1 MRANSPVSVARS
13 RWFCTSCLTL
23 PAVASLMAA
32 SVAAAQALP
41 SGGSVAAG
49 SATIQSSAAAVA
61 VKQGSNR
68 AVINWN
74 SFNVGAGKVVTFQ
87 QPGAGAAILNRVTG
101 PGGASIA
108 GSLSSNGQVF
118 LIDRNGVVITPTG
131 TVNTAGFVASSLDIA
146 NADFMSGQYNFSG
159 AGAGAVVN
167 QGAIVAAPGS
177 AVALLGSSVSNEGL
191 ISAPLGRV
199 ALGSGQSATLD
210 FSGNGFLQVAI
221 PTDLIGDANQALISN
236 SGRIQADG
244 GRVVIQAAAARDA
257 VRQTVNMSG
266 VITARG
272 ASGQDGAVILDGGDG
287 GDATVSGTIDVSGP
301 LNGGTIDL
309 TAGHSLS
316 LLGASLT
323 ATGGDTGGLI
333 RVGGMF
339 QGGQST
345 TVTVASLVQK
355 FTGRFGDVGALAAS
369 DTTLV
374 DAATTIDVSGAK
386 TGGTVVI
393 WSALQTDQ
401 EGSIL
406 AGGATGGAIEVSS
419 HELLLTDLSK
429 INPGPG
435 GTLLLDPAN
444 ISTVTADNFVAN
456 GGTLTETT
464 YTGPIGYDATSDTSY
479 IDIAKLTTLID
490 NGTDIV
496 LKASND
502 ITFGGLN
509 VGFAASPGNIFL
521 SAGRSVFL
529 GDITL
534 GHSNLTVVANDTAA
548 NGVVSAQRGPG
559 PGEIDSFN
567 AASFNGATLFGG
579 AGSGGGGGDIS
590 LTVGTGLV
598 AGSAGNLRLTGIQTN
613 GSGDITLSTSGQSGV
628 FIQFFPIQDQIGHA
642 TDQVGITAAGA
653 VTLTGNILVDTIG
666 GLAVTGQSVS
676 WTDETTSILSGFSGG
691 PVSFTTV
698 SGIGQPGVV
707 TRYGILF
714 NAGGDGPPTDQTRIS
729 LGAGGVGPQYS
740 ITYGDADPTFI
751 QAHITAGALLSPGGV
766 PDTLAGVL
774 AELSNLTTTGPALF
788 AGVGDQAVTTS
799 ATPNLSSTISGYF
812 FNLTTAVDTLHINPK
827 VLTPTLT
834 PGAYTYGS
842 PTAVIALTGVVNNDS
857 VQPLASLDGASA
869 PLSPILAGYGFAVGV
884 AAGGHDYTVT
894 GLGGAGAGNYQLAGG
909 IFSSTLSIAQK
920 PLTYTVSDV
929 SRTYGDAPGT
939 TPVSFTGVINGDV
952 VTPVAQTAATGGAII
967 VPAFNTPAGAY
978 VTSVT
983 GLGGTGAANYSL
995 ASVGNI
1001 NGALTIAQ
1009 KPLTYTA
1016 VAANSTYGTLATVA
1030 TPTLNGVLAGDTVT
1044 AVTLLNGAPAAL
1056 SAQTSAGVY
1065 AISAGITGVSS
1076 SNYVVAVSGDTTASL
1091 TIAQKT
1097 VTVTLSSAS
1106 EVYGT
1111 PTNVL
1116 TLSGVIGSDDVVPVV
1131 TDAFAGATSGVA
1143 LSMNAGGF
1151 DIPGKELVGAHTLT
1165 FAGFQGAAAG
1175 DYTATIVGASTLTV
1189 TPRPLHY
1196 TIDTSTVAFGV
1207 TGAAPIVTL
1216 DTVFGDVIAGSIVAT
1231 IQGTST
1237 VVPFSN
1243 SSMPGG
1249 AYTLSL
1255 AGPLTGFFASDYT
1268 LSPTGDTAG
1277 LRTVTPRSVTYTVG
1291 AFASTYGSVFNLP
1304 GANFSFINPGDS
1316 VSGVITVVQG
1326 GSTVTLGARSPVGSY
1341 TLEVTGL
1348 TGAQAGNY
1356 VIANSG
1362 NSNGSLTISPLA
1374 IHYNLS
1380 AATSTYG
1387 TLATPAAPIFL
1398 GLVPGDVVSGTIATL
1413 LFNNIPGG
1421 PTEPLDARMDAGTYT
1436 LTVSALT
1443 GPDSGNYALTTSG
1456 NGLANLVINPK
1467 PVTYA
1472 FASVNAVYGSVVTP
1486 GAITLTG
1493 VLPNDVVL
1501 TSSAF
1506 GFGGAI
1512 EPVGSYAETGVSIFG
1527 PASGNYVLDTAD
1539 STNGVYIIA
1548 PRPLNAFVS
1557 LNGIS
1562 SVVYGSLTPANAAS
1576 MIGVNL
1582 SGALPQDR
1590 LTATLAPSASTPLV
1604 ASDAGLLKAGSYTYA
1619 VTGLTGPGASNYTLA
1634 SSTSAT
1640 FQVAPEA
1647 LTGTLANTSTTY
1659 GSAPVFPTPVISGV
1673 FSGDLVAVGRFAV
1686 SDLHGTPVVLTTN
1699 TAAGTYI
1706 FQVQILS
1713 GADAS
1718 DYSSSISSAFLTI
1731 NPKALTYQAVQAAST
1746 YGTLAVL
1753 TPAILTGT
1761 VGADDVSGVYGLSSA
1776 LTSRTNAGSYSLT
1789 VTSLTGAA
1797 SSDYTLATAGNTTS
1811 TLTISPKTLSYTI
1824 TTPTQTG
1831 VYGATFASPVQ
1842 LQGVLA
1848 GDDVSLPT
1856 PLAQTGSSL
1865 NFVSQILNVATYQVT
1880 LQQQSNTLYALG
1892 GASAGNYALP
1902 NDHAASVGAIVVTPR
1917 TLSYGLS
1924 VGASTSVYGSPT
1936 TVQVS
1941 LSDVAPGTSLSYTV
1955 VATAGGASTDVGAVT
1970 TLPSNLGAGSYTLSV
1985 RPTGADATNYVL
1997 ATAADTNASL
2007 TISPKPITAVANAET
2022 GVYGSALGDVVE
2034 LPGVLTGDTVMPIVT
2049 LSGAAS
2055 KATLTLLGAT
2065 AVGFSLPANQSAGV
2079 YTLAVSSLGGA
2090 MAGDYMLTNGGVGA
2104 PETITQKPLTF
2115 SIAPVTGQYGGLTIP
2130 SCTPGCEMFTS
2141 PNFGPGAITLS
2152 GIVFGDN
2159 VTGNLQLTD
2168 NVSVFN
2174 YTQTTVPGTYF
2185 QIVTGLSGS
2194 GAANYKIAS
2203 SGNTAGVMTIIPGYV
2218 QASVSSGSLVYD
2230 GSPDGLTVGTPGI
2243 ATVERSITGPVFNGG
2258 PLTGFVAGDNVSVVV
2273 AIFINGAV
2281 YTGGQPMP
2289 LGDYELRP
2297 VGLTGPDAS
2306 KYQLVP
2312 QAFSSPSEGNVPG
2325 STSGDYGV
2333 YDSSVLNFSFLSSQ
2347 PNQAYVPPS
2356 TFAGTTVTAAAST
2369 TAGSNATGTT
2379 GVLSYT
2385 GTAQAG
2391 ASATGGVTVGA
2402 ATLSGTVGAST
2413 STLAQFG
2420 VTGVYVTGT
2429 AQVGDSVKLQ
2439 VGPAYVSVGESASAT
2454 GAFTIDPLSSDPS
2467 INIDGTVKLS
2477 TTATVGAGG
2486 SLGSGVTGNT
2496 SVQGQVF
2503 TEARSNTDLT
2513 VDNGSLTVGESEFV
2527 GVGAS
2532 TGVTGGIS
2540 YGGVTGSAT
2549 VTVFSPGSLYIGAR
2563 SVSGV
2568 TDGTF
2573 TLGFT
2578 IGISIGIGG
2587 LELKPSISFPV
2598 APIVTAAN
2606 DVGSVLTYVFTGTDN
2621 TCYSA
2626 CQQAQAAAAAQ
2637 VTLENKLKATE
2648 AMIKKGPSLAL
2659 VSYLAANPDVV
2670 AAATADENT
2679 PSSPDW
2685 IGSYAVVA
2693 AYQKYGSIPSQLNSV
2708 VSQEQALVSRLKAN
2722 PSSLTSADLQLAASL
2737 RAQEASLISTAAQI
2751 GGKLS
2756 VVDGSLSLVP
2766 GG

>member
-1 MRANSPVSVARS
+1 MTANSPVPVARS
-13 RWFCTSCLTL
+13 RWLCTSCLTL
-23 PAVASLMAA
+23 PAVAALMAA

-49 SATIQSSAAAVA
+49 SATIQSSAGGVA
-61 VKQGSNR
+61 IKQGSNR

-74 SFNVGAGKVVTFQ
+74 SFNVGRGKAVTFQ

-118 LIDRNGVVITPTG
+118 LIDRNGIIITPTG
-131 TVNTAGFVASSLDIA
+131 SVNTAGFVASSLDIA
-146 NADFMSGQYNFSG
+146 NTDFMSGHYNFSG

-167 QGAIVAAPGS
+167 QGAIIAAPGS

-244 GRVVIQAAAARDA
+244 GRVVIQAAAARES
-257 VRQTVNMSG
+257 VRRTVNMSG

-272 ASGQDGAVILDGGDG
+272 ASGQDGAVVLDGGDG
-287 GDATVSGTIDVSGP
+287 GDATVSGAIDVSGP
-301 LNGGTIDL
+301 LNGGSIDL

-345 TVTVASLVQK
+345 TTTVASLIQK

-374 DAATTIDVSGAK
+374 DSATTIDVSGAK
-386 TGGTVVI
+386 AGGTVVI

-401 EGSIL
+401 QGSIL
-406 AGGATGGAIEVSS
+406 AGGATGGAVEVSS

-429 INPGPG
+429 IDPGPG

-456 GGTLTETT
+456 GGTLAETI
-464 YTGPIGYDATSDTSY
+464 YTGMIGYDASPDTSY
-479 IDIAKLTTLID
+479 LDIAKLTALI
-490 NGTDIV
+490 NGGTDVV
-496 LKASND
+496 LQASND
-502 ITFGGLN
+502 ISFGGLT
-509 VGFAASPGNIFL
+509 VGFAAHPGNIFL

-529 GDITL
+529 GSITL
-534 GHSNLTVVANDTAA
+534 SNSNLTVVANDTALD
-548 NGVVSAQRGPG
+548 GVVGAQRGPG
-559 PGEIDSFN
+559 KGEIDSFN
-567 AASFNGATLFGG
+567 ATSFNGATLFGG
-579 AGSGGGGGDIS
+579 AGSGGGGGNIS

-613 GSGDITLSTSGQSGV
+613 GSGNITLSTSDQSGV

-642 TDQVGITAAGA
+642 TDQVPITAAGA

-676 WTDETTSILSGFSGG
+676 WTDETTSILSGFNGG

-698 SGIGQPGVV
+698 AGLGQPGVV
-707 TRYGILF
+707 TRYGIIS
-714 NAGGDGPPTDQTRIS
+714 NTGGDGPPTDQTRIS

-740 ITYGDADPTFI
+740 ITYGDANPTFT

-774 AELSNLTTTGPALF
+774 TELSNLTTTGPALF
-788 AGVGDQAVTTS
+788 AGVGDQPVTTS

-812 FNLTTAVDTLHINPK
+812 FNLTTAVDTLSISPK
-827 VLTPTLT
+827 ALTPTLT

-869 PLSPILAGYGFAVGV
+869 PLSPILAGYGFAVNVG
-884 AAGGHDYTVT
+884 AGGHGFTVT
-894 GLGGAGAGNYQLAGG
+894 GLGGAGAPNYQLAGG
-909 IFSSTLSIAQK
+909 TFSSTLSVAQK
-920 PLTYTVSDV
+920 PLTYSVSDV
-929 SRTYGDAPGT
+929 GRTYGDVPGT
-939 TPVSFTGVINGDV
+939 TPISFNGVINGDV
-952 VTPVAQTAATGGAII
+952 VTPVAQTTATGGAII
-967 VPAFNTPAGAY
+967 VPAFNTPVGAY

-983 GLGGTGAANYSL
+983 GLGGTGAVNYSL

-1001 NGALTIAQ
+1001 NGALNISA

-1016 VAANSTYGTLATVA
+1016 VAANSTYGILATVA
-1030 TPTLNGVLAGDTVT
+1030 TPTLSGVVAGDTVT
-1044 AVTLLNGAPAAL
+1044 AVTLLNGAPPAL

-1065 AISAGITGVSS
+1065 AISAGISGASS
-1076 SNYVVAVSGDTTASL
+1076 SNYVVAVSGNTTASL
-1091 TIAQKT
+1091 TIAQKA
-1097 VTVTLSSAS
+1097 VTVTLSSAG

-1111 PTNVL
+1111 PANIL

-1151 DIPGKELVGAHTLT
+1151 DIPGRELVGAHTLT

-1175 DYTATIVGASTLTV
+1175 DYIASVVGASTLTV

-1207 TGAAPIVTL
+1207 TGAAPVVTL
-1216 DTVFGDVIAGSIVAT
+1216 DTVFGDAIAGSIVAT

-1237 VVPFSN
+1237 VVPFNN

-1255 AGPLTGFFASDYT
+1255 AGPLTGFFASDYS

-1291 AFASTYGSVFNLP
+1291 AFASTYGTVFNLP
-1304 GANFSFINPGDS
+1304 GANFSFINSGDD
-1316 VSGVITVVQG
+1316 VSGVITVLQG
-1326 GSTVTLGARSPVGSY
+1326 GSAVTLGARSPVGSY

-1348 TGAQAGNY
+1348 RGAQAGNY
-1356 VIANSG
+1356 VIASSG
-1362 NSNGSLTISPLA
+1362 NSNGSLTISPLT

-1387 TLATPAAPIFL
+1387 TLATPPAPTFL

-1421 PTEPLDARMDAGTYT
+1421 PTEPLDARRDAGTYT
-1436 LTVSALT
+1436 LTVSALG
-1443 GPDSGNYALTTSG
+1443 GPDSGNYTLTTSG
-1456 NGLANLVINPK
+1456 NALANLVINPK
-1467 PVTYA
+1467 LVTYA

-1493 VLPNDVVL
+1493 VLPNDVVF

-1512 EPVGSYAETGVSIFG
+1512 EPVGAYAENGVSILG
-1527 PASGNYVLDTAD
+1527 PAAFNYVLDTAD
-1539 STNGVYIIA
+1539 SANGVYTIT
-1548 PRPLNAFVS
+1548 PRPLTAFVS

-1562 SVVYGSLTPANAAS
+1562 SVVYGALTPADAVS

-1619 VTGLTGPGASNYTLA
+1619 VTGFTGPGAGNYTLA

-1659 GSAPVFPTPVISGV
+1659 GSAPVFPAPVINGV
-1673 FSGDLVAVGRFAV
+1673 FSGDLVAVGGYDV

-1699 TAAGTYI
+1699 TAAGAYT
-1706 FQVQILS
+1706 FQVQVLS

-1718 DYSSSISSAFLTI
+1718 NYSSSIRSAFLTI
-1731 NPKALTYQAVQAAST
+1731 NPKALTYQAVQASST

-1753 TPAILTGT
+1753 TPATLTGT
-1761 VGADDVSGVYGLSSA
+1761 VGADDVSGVYGLSST

-1797 SSDYTLATAGNTTS
+1797 SGDYTLATTGNTIS
-1811 TLTISPKTLSYTI
+1811 TLTISPKTLSYV
-1824 TTPTQTG
+1824 TTAPTQTG

-1842 LQGVLA
+1842 LQGILA
-1848 GDDVSLPT
+1848 GDDVSVPT
-1856 PLAQTGSSL
+1856 PLAQTGNSL
-1865 NFVSQILNVATYQVT
+1865 NFVNQILNVGTYRVT
-1880 LQQQSNTLYALG
+1880 LEQQNNTLYALG
-1892 GASAGNYALP
+1892 GGSAGNYALP
-1902 NDHAASVGAIVVTPR
+1902 NDHAASVGAIVVTAR

-1941 LSDVAPGTSLSYTV
+1941 LNDVAPGTSLAYTL

-1970 TLPSNLGAGSYTLSV
+1970 TLPKNLGVGSYTLSL
-1985 RPTGADATNYVL
+1985 RPTGVDATNYVL
-1997 ATAADTNASL
+1997 ATTVDTNANL
-2007 TISPKPITAVANAET
+2007 TISPKPITAVANSET

-2034 LPGVLTGDTVMPIVT
+2034 LPGVLAGDTVTPIVN
-2049 LSGAAS
+2049 LNGATS
-2055 KATLTLLGAT
+2055 KSTLTLTAS

-2090 MAGDYMLTNGGVGA
+2090 MAGDYTLTNGGVGA

-2115 SIAPVTGQYGGLTIP
+2115 SVAPVTGQYGGLTIAAC
-2130 SCTPGCEMFTS
+2130 SPGCEMFTG
-2141 PNFGPGAITLS
+2141 PYFGPGAITLT

-2168 NVSVFN
+2168 NVTVFN

-2194 GAANYKIAS
+2194 AASNYKIAS
-2203 SGNTAGVMTIIPGYV
+2203 SGNTAGIMTIIPGYV

-2243 ATVERSITGPVFNGG
+2243 ATVERSITGPGG
-2258 PLTGFVAGDNVSVVV
+2258 PLMGFVAGDNVTVAV

-2281 YTGGQPMP
+2281 YTGGKPMP

-2312 QAFSSPSEGNVPG
+2312 LAFSSRSEGNVPG
-2325 STSGDYGV
+2325 STSGDYQV
-2333 YDSSVLNFSFLSSQ
+2333 YDSSILNFGFLSSQ

-2356 TFAGTTVTAAAST
+2356 TFTGTTVTAAASA
-2369 TAGSNATGTT
+2369 TAGSGATGTT
-2379 GVLSYT
+2379 GFLSYT

-2420 VTGVYVTGT
+2420 VTGVYVTAT

-2540 YGGVTGSAT
+2540 YGGVSGSAT

-2598 APIVTAAN
+2598 APIVTTVN
-2606 DVGSVLTYVFTGTDN
+2606 EVGSVLTYVFTGTDN

-2637 VTLENKLKATE
+2637 VTLENKLKTTE
-2648 AMIKKGPSLAL
+2648 AMIQKGPSLAL

-2670 AAATADENT
+2670 AAATADENN